1 MSYWPLFFRV
11 MLARAYP
18 RIIGV
23 RRLPGWIIMETV
35 LPVLS
40 VSALAFVYRALH
52 APEEY
57 LGYVVLGGAMTAFW
71 LNVIWGMG
79 AQLYWDREEGN
90 LELFLVSPCSLMAIL
105 AGMALGGMA
114 LTCVRAIA
122 IVGAGKLFFG
132 MALAPTSWWALGGVF
147 LLTLFALY
155 GMGMVFAS
163 AFLWWGRQAVHVVS
177 LMQEPVY
184 LLSGLNFP
192 VRTLGTAVAGTASLL
207 PLTTGVD
214 AMRQILFP
222 RFADQGLMPVSVEVA
237 LLFGLGIVFVII
249 ARLLLR
255 KLERIS
261 RREGRLTV
269 RWL

>member
-1 MSYWPLFFRV
+1 M
-11 MLARAYP
+11 
-18 RIIGV
+18 
-23 RRLPGWIIMETV
+23 
-35 LPVLS
+35 LS

-90 LELFLVSPCSLMAIL
+90 LELFMVSPCSLMAIL

-114 LTCVRAIA
+114 MTVVRATA
-122 IVGAGKLFFG
+122 IVVTGKLFFG
-132 MALAPTSWWALGGVF
+132 VVFAPSSWWALIGVF

-155 GMGMVFAS
+155 GLGMLFAS
-163 AFLWWGRQAVHVVS
+163 AFLWWGRQADVIG

-192 VRTLGTAVAGTASLL
+192 CTLGTVVATSAALL
-207 PLTTGVD
+207 PLTAGVD

-222 RFADQGLMPVSVEVA
+222 RFASQGLMPVGVEVVI
-237 LLFGLGIVFVII
+237 LGVLGTAFVVI
-249 ARLLLR
+249 ARILLKR
-255 KLERIS
+255 LEEIA

>member
-1 MSYWPLFFRV
+1 MQSWRLFVRV

-18 RIIGV
+18 RIICL
-23 RRLPGWIIMETV
+23 RRLPGWIVLETV
-35 LPVLS
+35 LPVLA

-90 LELFLVSPCSLMAIL
+90 LELFMVSPCSLLAIL
-105 AGMALGGMA
+105 AGMALGGMG
-114 LTCVRAIA
+114 LTFVRAFA
-122 IVGAGKLFFG
+122 IVLAGKLFFG
-132 MALAPTSWWALGGVF
+132 LTFAPTSWWALLGVF

-155 GMGMVFAS
+155 GLGMVFAS
-163 AFLWWGRQAVHVVS
+163 AFLWWGRKALHVIG

-192 VRTLGTAVAGTASLL
+192 VRTLGTVIASAAALL
-207 PLTTGVD
+207 PLTAGVD

-222 RFADQGLMPVSVEVA
+222 RLANQGLMPVGVETA
-237 LLFGLGIVFVII
+237 FLAGLGITFVVI
-249 ARLLLR
+249 ARILLR
-255 KLERIS
+255 KLEKIARQ
-261 RREGRLTV
+261 EGRLTV